1 MSNQYEGKR
10 PRELGISF
18 GILPTGKNNAIT
30 DVEGVKVGQITK
42 IDDSKGMRT
51 GVTAILPHTNN
62 IFKHKV
68 PAGIFLGNAF
78 GKMVGYPQV
87 KEHFKFGERH

>member
-1 MSNQYEGKR
+1 MS
-10 PRELGISF
+10 PPSCL
-18 GILPTGKNNAIT
+18 
-30 DVEGVKVGQITK
+30 
-42 IDDSKGMRT
+42 
-51 GVTAILPHTNN
+51 TNN

-87 KEHFKFGERH
+87 KELGNIENPYRIDQHFKFGERH

>member
-18 GILPTGKNNAIT
+18 GILPTGKNNAT
-30 DVEGVKVGQITK
+30 PLLMSKGKVGQITK

-51 GVTAILPHTNN
+51 GVTAILPH
-62 IFKHKV
+62 
-68 PAGIFLGNAF
+68 
-78 GKMVGYPQV
+78 
-87 KEHFKFGERH
+87 E